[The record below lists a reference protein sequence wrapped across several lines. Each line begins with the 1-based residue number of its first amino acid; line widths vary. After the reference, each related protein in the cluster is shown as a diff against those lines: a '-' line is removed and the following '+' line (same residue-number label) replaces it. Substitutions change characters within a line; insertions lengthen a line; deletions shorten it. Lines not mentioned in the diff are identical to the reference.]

1 MSRLVRIALALIA
14 IAAIGYAVYH
24 FTRPEEAPVGQLYT
38 VERGSLIETAAAT
51 GSIEPNVMVE
61 VKSRASGEVIE
72 MLIREGDV
80 VEAGQLL
87 MRLDPIDTDR
97 AILEAR
103 TAEQRVR
110 AELAQAQ
117 ASLRVAEAELEE
129 IRAQY
134 EISTK
139 GRELGLVSSDAA
151 RSLASSLAIAEANL
165 GLRRAAIQAVRA
177 QLQSAQL
184 AVQEAERRRRET
196 EIAAPIAGVILDLE
210 VEKGTIVA
218 SAVTNVA
225 GGTTLATLA
234 SLDQLRVIGELDEA
248 QIARVVPGQRAMLRV
263 SAYPDREFEGE
274 VVRVSPLGKMETN
287 VVTFDVE
294 IRITDE
300 EADKLR
306 SGMSADIEIVT
317 RERHDQLLVPL
328 MAVESLGRKRFVRMP
343 NGEQREIKTGASDAE
358 HLVVLEGLDEGE
370 TILIGAVGVAGGR
383 TGPAG
388 RAPMVPM
395 RR

>member
-1 MSRLVRIALALIA
+1 LSRLLRIALAVVAL
-14 IAAIGYAVYH
+14 AALAYAVYH
-24 FTRPEEAPVGQLYT
+24 FTRPAEAPSGELLAL
-38 VERGSLIETAAAT
+38 ERGSLIETAAAT
-51 GSIEPNVMVE
+51 GSIEPHVMVE

-72 MLIREGDV
+72 MLVREGDT

-87 MRLDPIDTDR
+87 MRLDPFDTDR

-110 AELAQAQ
+110 AELAQAR
-117 ASLRVAEAELEE
+117 ASVRVAEAELEE
-129 IRAQY
+129 IRAQH

-151 RSLASSLAIAEANL
+151 RSQASSLAIAEANL

-177 QLQSAQL
+177 QLESAQL

-196 EIAAPIAGVILDLE
+196 EIVAPIAGVILDLE

-234 SLDQLRVIGELDEA
+234 ALDELRVICELDEA
-248 QIARVVPGQRAMLRV
+248 QIGRVKPGQRATIRV
-263 SAYPDREFEGE
+263 SAYPAQEFEGE

-294 IRITDE
+294 IRVIDE
-300 EADKLR
+300 AADKLR
-306 SGMSADIEIVT
+306 SGMSADIEIIT
-317 RERHDQLLVPL
+317 SELHDQLLVPL
-328 MAVESLGRKRFVRMP
+328 IAVESVGRKRFVRMP
-343 NGEQREIKTGASDAE
+343 NGEQREIVTGASDAE
-358 HLVVLEGLDEGE
+358 HLVVLEGLEEGDQ
-370 TILIGAVGVAGGR
+370 ILIGGGGVGGPG
-383 TGPAG
+383 GPAG
-388 RAPMVPM
+388 RAPMMPM
-395 RR
+395 RRR

>member
-1 MSRLVRIALALIA
+1 MSRLLRIALALA
-14 IAAIGYAVYH
+14 ALAAIGYAVYH
-24 FTRPEEAPVGQLYT
+24 FTRPDEAPVGQLLKL
-38 VERGSLIETAAAT
+38 ERGSLIETAAAT

-87 MRLDPIDTDR
+87 MRLDPFDTDR

-103 TAEQRVR
+103 TSEQRVR

-117 ASLRVAEAELEE
+117 ASVRVAEAELEE
-129 IRAQY
+129 IRAQV

-139 GRELGLVSSDAA
+139 GRDLGLVSSDAA

-184 AVQEAERRRRET
+184 TVQEAERRRRET
-196 EIAAPIAGVILDLE
+196 EIVAPIAGAILDLE

-234 SLDQLRVIGELDEA
+234 ALDELRVIGELDEA
-248 QIARVVPGQRAMLRV
+248 QIARVVPGQRATLRV
-263 SAYPDREFEGE
+263 SAYPDREFDGE

-294 IRITDE
+294 IRIIDD

-306 SGMSADIEIVT
+306 SGMSADIEIIT
-317 RERHDQLLVPL
+317 RELSDQLLVPL
-328 MAVESLGRKRFVRMP
+328 IAVESLGRKRFVRMP
-343 NGEQREIKTGASDAE
+343 NGEQREIVTGASDAE
-358 HLVVLEGLDEGE
+358 HLVVLEGLEEGD
-370 TILIGAVGVAGGR
+370 TILIGAVGAGRGA
-383 TGPAG
+383 GPAG
-388 RAPMVPM
+388 RAPMMPM